1 MNAYFIW
8 PRPYGQAKKL
18 AVERIANDRP
28 LSSFRCKVERA
39 IKSNKASV
47 RRSKSQERGQPKSK
61 CALHQFQTLFM
72 GNCFEN
78 RNVAGWLVLVDL
90 LRRMLI
96 DCALINSFGM
106 KNRVWP
112 LEN

>member
-1 MNAYFIW
+1 
-8 PRPYGQAKKL
+8 
-18 AVERIANDRP
+18 
-28 LSSFRCKVERA
+28 
-39 IKSNKASV
+39 
-47 RRSKSQERGQPKSK
+47 
-61 CALHQFQTLFM
+61 M

-96 DCALINSFGM
+96 DWALINSFAM

-112 LEN
+112 LENQAPDGAKSYMFCRVFLNFQS